1 MLDYTSK
8 RITTERLTLR
18 IPSHLFA
25 SIKKES
31 DKKDL
36 PVNALINR
44 VLEKAFLY
52 EGQLNVLPRISISHI
67 LFGKI
72 IEELDDSSIEKTAK
86 IGSDIVKKYFTLQNQ
101 TLTLDNV
108 ITNYFSLLS
117 KYCGWFTFHSE
128 RISNKYRLVFEAS
141 IGSKWSQFLFNY
153 LKSILSMIGA
163 SIVNESRDDNVI
175 VFEVLKKEKY
185 LQ

>member
-1 MLDYTSK
+1 MSK

-18 IPSHLFA
+18 IPSHLLD

-44 VLEKAFLY
+44 ALVKAFLH
-52 EGQLNVLPRISISHI
+52 EGQMNVLPRIWISHI

-72 IEELDDSSIEKTAK
+72 IEELNDSSIEKTAK
-86 IGSDIVKKYFTLQNQ
+86 IGSDIVKKYFTIQNH

-108 ITNYFSLLS
+108 ITDYFSLLS
-117 KYCGWFTFHSE
+117 KYCGWFTFNSE
-128 RISNKYRLVFEAS
+128 RISDKYRLVFEAS
-141 IGSKWSQFLFNY
+141 IGSKWSQFLYNY
-153 LKSILSMIGA
+153 IKSILNTIEV
-163 SIVNESRDDNVI
+163 SIVNESHDDNVL